1 MEYRTTP
8 TLKQVKHL
16 ADTLRLDDL
25 CKLLSNTQLVEL
37 HIVIE
42 AFQMT
47 EERRATYSMWP
58 VWLRQAWDKEAGEKG
73 AVYPT
78 VKGARNGTVSIET
91 LEGLMLVNFGDW
103 IIRGIQGELYPC
115 APDIF
120 EATYDPVI

>member
-1 MEYRTTP
+1 MYKYRKKP
-8 TLKQVKHL
+8 V
-16 ADTLRLDDL
+16 
-25 CKLLSNTQLVEL
+25 
-37 HIVIE
+37 VIE

-47 EERRATYSMWP
+47 EERRDTYSMWP
-58 VWLRQAWDKEAGEKG
+58 VWLRQAWDKGT
-73 AVYPT
+73 VYPT

-120 EATYDPVI
+120 EATYEPVI